1 MRPGLEGELLQGVQ
15 AWQPQARIVGVT
27 SSVLYGTSVSLVL
40 LHRPR
45 VGNHLP
51 AVPEVDELLPGA
63 DLQMPWARWQS
74 DRQLGRIGLDPGLL
88 LRVKV
93 RAVDRPVLAASTLA
107 GLERA
112 LTARI
117 ALGRGTSGIQVW
129 YAQIKVV
136 EGSCTSVRLV
146 VRLPGELLALAAW
159 TDKDWQQLERD
170 VQRGIAADLALMTNR
185 SSDTDPLHHNPIV
198 EIRLLQ
204 SVEIGVHRPFGS
216 LGSVSA

>member
-1 MRPGLEGELLQGVQ
+1 MLAVCGPMRPGLEGELLQGVQ

-129 YAQIKVV
+129 YARSRSSKVV
-136 EGSCTSVRLV
+136 APAFVWWCDYRANFSPWPPGRTRTGSSWSGTCSGASR
-146 VRLPGELLALAAW
+146 
-159 TDKDWQQLERD
+159 
-170 VQRGIAADLALMTNR
+170 
-185 SSDTDPLHHNPIV
+185 PI
-198 EIRLLQ
+198 
-204 SVEIGVHRPFGS
+204 SP
-216 LGSVSA
+216 